1 MYYEFDNNYR
11 GFGFEQNPDRQRLVG
26 YGYDPESYIATAK
39 LISSPYVTEA
49 LIIAKLGGLNR
60 LIESVDDSQPPIG
73 SLNPN
78 NPPNNPAY
86 ATYQSVI
93 QTVVTEINGY
103 LSSIYPTPLAQTGTV
118 AIIQVTGVDVNGAVT
133 STSTIE
139 PGNYCVAPAVIQSPV
154 YLRYVDPLANVNFL
168 GQNWL
173 QCQTGTGLALIV
185 GYTGVNYGDESGQV
199 LQAQTLD
206 PNLTP
211 SIFNGGTGYQVND
224 LLVLTGGSSFV
235 PAKVRQACL
244 DLICHTLYKR
254 RLAPDE
260 KNPFS
265 TLAKYWRDLFIKI
278 GEGESVLDGT
288 YKRFFSAGMAW
299 TQPSVV
305 FGSNSL

>member
-1 MYYEFDNNYR
+1 MYDEFDNNYW
-11 GFGFEQNPDRQRLVG
+11 GFGFGQNPDRQRLVG

-39 LISSPYVTEA
+39 LVPSPYVTEA

-73 SLNPN
+73 SLNPD

-86 ATYQSVI
+86 IAYQSVI
-93 QTVVTEINGY
+93 QTVITEINGY
-103 LSSIYPTPLAQTGTV
+103 LSSIYPIPLAQTGTV
-118 AIIQVTGVDVNGAVT
+118 AVLQVSSVSDDGLGTVTGISV
-133 STSTIE
+133 IE
-139 PGNYCVAPAVIQSPV
+139 PGNYCTAPDDDQNPV
-154 YLRYVDPLANVNFL
+154 YLRYIDPLANVHFW
-168 GQNWL
+168 GDNWP
-173 QCQTGTGLALIV
+173 QCQQGTGLELTVA
-185 GYTGVNYGDESGQV
+185 YQGVNYSDESGQV
-199 LQAQTLD
+199 LQAQSI
-206 PNLTP
+206 NGTP
-211 SIFNGGTGYQVND
+211 VIVSGGTNYNCGD
-224 LLVLTGGSSFV
+224 LIVLVGGSSFV
-235 PAKVRQACL
+235 PAKVRQATL